1 MLIAVLIDTRLKVD
15 ILRLKLQRF
24 LLRLRTLFP
33 SVNKAGQTIRYYDA
47 YNNIPG
53 FGKWT

>member
-1 MLIAVLIDTRLKVD
+1 MLIAVLIDTRLNVN